1 MNKAIWG
8 FLRKEFSQNLRDPR
22 MLIFMIPLPAIQL
35 ITFGVII
42 RTETRNIRLAVSGTP
57 DKVLEEVVNRA
68 DSSSWFVP
76 AKVRGVD
83 PYQWVKSGEA
93 EAVLISPP
101 EGLEKSMA
109 EKNGRLQVLIDASNG
124 ARARNIEAY
133 LSSIVAEVSH
143 VPPPLFKFSVKTLYN
158 PELKTPYF
166 MVPSIIGMILCLV
179 AVPLSSMSF
188 ARETDF
194 GTMEMLLMAPV
205 KKREIILGKT
215 IPFVVITMVI
225 FLLCV
230 AGGVF
235 GFGVPERGPLWML
248 LLGGL
253 VFIATM
259 VEVGFWVFTLAP
271 TQQGTMV
278 IGFII
283 LFLQMQ
289 LSGIG
294 FPLDNIPKVIAWIS
308 YLNPL
313 RYFITM
319 LINIML
325 KGGNPHVFWENLSKI
340 GLIGLSVTAMA
351 VRRLSRTLN

>member
-1 MNKAIWG
+1 
-8 FLRKEFSQNLRDPR
+8 

-42 RTETRNIRLAVSGTP
+42 RTETRNIRLAVSGKP
-57 DKVLEEVVNRA
+57 DMVLEEVVDRA
-68 DSSSWFVP
+68 NSSGWFVP
-76 AKVRGVD
+76 AKVHGRD

-93 EAVLISPP
+93 EVALVAPP
-101 EGLEKSMA
+101 EGLQKSIA

-124 ARARNIEAY
+124 ARARIIETY
-133 LSSIVAEVSH
+133 LESIVAEVSH
-143 VPPPLFKFSVKTLYN
+143 IPKPIFSFSVKTLYN

-194 GTMEMLLMAPV
+194 GTMEMLLMAPI
-205 KKREIILGKT
+205 KKWEIVLGKT
-215 IPFVVITMVI
+215 IPFIVITMVI
-225 FLLCV
+225 FFLCV

-248 LLGGL
+248 FLGGL
-253 VFIATM
+253 AFITTM

-308 YLNPL
+308 YINPL

-325 KGGNPHVFWENLSKI
+325 KGGDSHVFWWNLSKI
-340 GLIGLSVTAMA
+340 TLIGTAVTTLA